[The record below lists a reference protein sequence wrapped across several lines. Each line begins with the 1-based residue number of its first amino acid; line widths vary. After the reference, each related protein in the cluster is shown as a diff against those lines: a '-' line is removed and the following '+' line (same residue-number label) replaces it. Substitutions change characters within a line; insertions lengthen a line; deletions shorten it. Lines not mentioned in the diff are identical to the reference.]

1 MTCQSLIYPI
11 VSPVAIFP
19 SLRTAFLACNWPR
32 VVPCD
37 RGIGIPRPSQSVP
50 IFHLTLFV
58 PVSNHHHHN
67 PPLLYPMASALL
79 LTTVWLLTTAAVGQ
93 EPPGSNVGNLPFQ
106 LPLPLIHQKLK
117 KDPYT
122 GAWNVF
128 TSIRNSFGSAYV
140 TDDTSPL
147 SEIPV
152 ASVNGTKLPSY
163 DTVVRQS
170 RSSLHEPASHHETF
184 CFLHSTLLTSSSITM
199 IPNSGRSP
207 SDVRRGF
214 DCGRGNADP

>member
-1 MTCQSLIYPI
+1 
-11 VSPVAIFP
+11 
-19 SLRTAFLACNWPR
+19 
-32 VVPCD
+32 
-37 RGIGIPRPSQSVP
+37 
-50 IFHLTLFV
+50 
-58 PVSNHHHHN
+58 
-67 PPLLYPMASALL
+67 MASALL

-128 TSIRNSFGSAYV
+128 TSIRNSFTSGYV

-152 ASVNGTKLPSY
+152 SSVNGTKLPSY

-170 RSSLHEPASHHETF
+170 RSSLHEPAAHHEPF
-184 CFLHSTLLTSSSITM
+184 CFLHSTLLTSSSITT

-207 SDVRRGF
+207 SDVRRGIRLRT
-214 DCGRGNADP
+214 DALIRDPQIDYFTYEFYEPGGPIFFSVPSECTSPSSHGPWR